1 MVIEKILVIP
11 NSSKLSLSLAYQ
23 NKNLFNTRIFT
34 PVELAREALLR
45 SGKIC
50 DKEFISRNDELSYYK
65 EIIESIS
72 YFKTSKLADIKSIG
86 QTINTIRKLVV
97 DNEEKEIK
105 ANLAK
110 GKFKE
115 KNDALYEI
123 YEKYINK
130 LNIENKIDTIGLI
143 RYTIGN
149 AKTIDAEFITLK
161 EYSLQPLEKELIN
174 KVSDNVKEIS
184 IFDLFEVKENCINI
198 ESYKNCYGSSNEAAT
213 IINDIFTSEEK
224 KMDQCVVA
232 CADYP
237 TYSQIFYDYAC
248 KNDIAVT
255 FGNGISIVNSYPG
268 KLLQQ
273 YHFWSGEGNFG
284 WEPFFKLIYSP
295 YFNFDLLSS
304 LVHIENPEKHDDQK
318 FWDRLSRLRLTNDA
332 TINNQRIADFKK
344 SISRADLN
352 DNNKLEKFVPSFE
365 AIATEFT
372 LPVEEFLDKY
382 FTTRSSNEFVIK
394 LDEAAKKTIIN
405 EIKSIKNM
413 GLDISDDVIETL
425 LRKPTYRQSNKPGH
439 IHITTIEDALSSL
452 RNNLYICGL
461 SSTVYPGSP
470 KENPLLL
477 DDDLKAFNNGD
488 LTSSG
493 KILNKRDT
501 LLNLVKLASALN
513 NKIVLSYPGLNVSE
527 LKNNNASSL
536 MFEIYKLDKGQDKS
550 LDDFKKDVTVVGYF
564 EPKLSKTNEIGDKY
578 NGANEIVYNALKS
591 TNDKKTSLNL
601 ARYSAS
607 ALNTFF
613 NCRKQFFY
621 QYLIGIP
628 NPNKY
633 NPYEVVPANESGT
646 LAHSLMEYLADHRE
660 LSLDEFKQ
668 LAATAFD
675 EYMKIT
681 VPLVPEKIENAREEF
696 VEWLEHGYKM
706 DEANPRKV
714 DFKEEDKTTLHDES
728 GVMIHGFP
736 DRVEETSDGKAVIID
751 FKTGRDEHIEDDV
764 DTCLQVL
771 IYAYIVEKECHK
783 QIDHCEYRMLRK
795 ENGIIKCKYDQEIK
809 DKLTEKLL
817 VFKNALDTGDFSI
830 EPMSKQEERSKCTYC
845 MFADICGKVVTE
857 DDE

>member
-1 MVIEKILVIP
+1 MKERILVVP
-11 NSSKLSLSLAYQ
+11 NSNKLSLSLAYQ
-23 NKNLFNTRIFT
+23 DKYLFNTRVFT
-34 PVELAREALLR
+34 SVELAREALLR
-45 SGKIC
+45 SGKVC
-50 DKEFISRNDELSYYK
+50 NKEFISRNDELSYYK
-65 EIIESIS
+65 ELIDSVS
-72 YFKTSKLADIKSIG
+72 YFKTSKLADIKNVN

-97 DNEEKEIK
+97 KDETTEIK
-105 ANLAK
+105 NNLSK
-110 GKFKE
+110 GPFKE

-130 LNIENKIDTIGLI
+130 LNSENKVDTIGLI
-143 RYTIGN
+143 RYAIDN
-149 AKTIDAEFITLK
+149 ANVIDAEFITLN
-161 EYSLQPLEKELIN
+161 EYPLQPLEEVLIN
-174 KVSDNVKEIS
+174 KVSNNVTRKS
-184 IFDLFEVKENCINI
+184 IFDLFEVEENGIHI
-198 ESYKNCYGSSNEAAT
+198 ESYKNCYGSSNEVAT
-213 IINDIFTSEEK
+213 IINDIFANKDKE
-224 KMDQCVVA
+224 MDQCVVA

-237 TYSQIFYDYAC
+237 TYSQIFNDYAC
-248 KNDIAVT
+248 KNDIAIT

-273 YHFWSGEGNFG
+273 YHYWSSEGNFG

-295 YFNFDLLSS
+295 YFNYDLLNS
-304 LVHIENPEKHDDQK
+304 LVHIENPEKYDDQK
-318 FWDRLSRLRLTNDA
+318 FWDRLSRLRLTNDSV
-332 TINNQRIADFKK
+332 INKQRIEDFKK

-352 DNNKLEKFVPSFE
+352 DNDKLEKFVPSFE
-365 AIATEFT
+365 VIASEFA

-394 LDEAAKKTIIN
+394 LDETAKKTIIN

-413 GLDISDDVIETL
+413 GLDITSDVIEIL

-439 IHITTIEDALSSL
+439 IHITTIDDALSSL
-452 RNNLYICGL
+452 RNNLYVCGL

-477 DDDLKAFNNGD
+477 DDDLKAFNNSE

-493 KILNKRDT
+493 KILNKRES

-536 MFEIYKLDKGQDKS
+536 MFEIYKSDKGEDKG
-550 LDDFKKDVTVVGYF
+550 LDDFKEDVVSIGYF

-578 NGANEIVYNALKS
+578 NGANEIIFNALKS
-591 TNDKKTSLNL
+591 TNDQKSSIHLN
-601 ARYSAS
+601 RYSPS
-607 ALNTFF
+607 ALKDFF
-613 NCRKQFFY
+613 ECRKKFFY

-633 NPYEVVPANESGT
+633 NPYEIIPANEEGT

-660 LSLDEFKQ
+660 LSLDEFKE
-668 LAATAFD
+668 LAANAFD
-675 EYMKIT
+675 EYLKIT
-681 VPLVPEKIENAREEF
+681 VPLVLEKAESAREEF
-696 VEWLEHGYKM
+696 VTWLENGYRM

-728 GVMIHGFP
+728 GITIHGFP

-817 VFKNALDTGDFSI
+817 IFKNALDTGDFSI
-830 EPMSKQEERSKCTYC
+830 EPMTKQEERSKCTYC
-845 MFADICGKVVTE
+845 MFGDICGKVVTE

>member
-1 MVIEKILVIP
+1 MEERILILP
-11 NSSKLSLSLAYQ
+11 NQSKLSLSLAYQ

-34 PVELAREALLR
+34 PTELAREALLR

-50 DKEFISRNDELSYYK
+50 NKEFISKNDELSYYK
-65 EIIESIS
+65 ELIDSVS
-72 YFKTSKLADIKSIG
+72 YFKTSKLADIKSVN
-86 QTINTIRKLVV
+86 QTINTIRKLVIT
-97 DNEEKEIK
+97 DEDAELKT
-105 ANLAK
+105 NLAK

-115 KNDALYEI
+115 KNNALYEI

-130 LNIENKIDTIGLI
+130 LDSENKIDTIGLI
-143 RYTIGN
+143 RYAIENAGTI
-149 AKTIDAEFITLK
+149 KDVEFVTLN
-161 EYSLQPLEKELIN
+161 EYPLQPLEEALIN
-174 KVSDNVKEIS
+174 KVSNNITKKR
-184 IFDLFEVKENCINI
+184 IFDLFEVKENNI
-198 ESYKNCYGSSNEAAT
+198 HIEEYKNCYGSSNEVAS
-213 IINDIFTSEEK
+213 ILDDIFTSKDKE
-224 KMDQCVVA
+224 MDQCVVA

-248 KNDIAVT
+248 KSDINVT

-273 YHFWSGEGNFG
+273 YRFWSGEGSFG

-295 YFNFDLLSS
+295 YFNFDLLNS
-304 LVHIENPEKHDDQK
+304 LVHIKNPEKHDDQK
-318 FWDRLSRLRLTNDA
+318 FWERLSRLRITNDS
-332 TINNQRIADFKK
+332 TINKQRIEDFKK

-352 DNNKLEKFVPSFE
+352 DNDKLEKFVPSFE
-365 AIATEFT
+365 TIASEFA
-372 LPVEEFLDKY
+372 LPIEEFLDKY
-382 FTTRSSNEFVIK
+382 FTTRSSNEFVIN

-413 GLDISDDVIETL
+413 GLDITDDVIETL

-439 IHITTIEDALSSL
+439 IHITTIDDALSSL
-452 RNNLYICGL
+452 RNNLYVCGL
-461 SSTVYPGSP
+461 SSAVYPGSP

-477 DDDLKAFNNGD
+477 DDDLKAFNNSN

-493 KILNKRDT
+493 KILNKRET
-501 LLNLVKLASALN
+501 LLNVVKLASALN
-513 NKIVLSYPGLNVSE
+513 NRIVLSYPGLNVSE

-536 MFEIYKLDKGQDKS
+536 MFEIYKLDKGLDKS
-550 LDDFKKDVTVVGYF
+550 LDDFKKDVIAIGYF
-564 EPKLSKTNEIGDKY
+564 DPKLSKTNEIGDKY

-591 TNDKKTSLNL
+591 TNDKNSSIYLKQ
-601 ARYSAS
+601 YSPS

-633 NPYEVVPANESGT
+633 NPYEIIPANESGT
-646 LAHSLMEYLADHRE
+646 LAHSLMEYLADHRD
-660 LSLDEFKQ
+660 LSLDEFKE

-675 EYMKIT
+675 EYLKIT
-681 VPLVPEKIENAREEF
+681 VPLVPEKAEMAREEF
-696 VEWLEHGYKM
+696 VEWLENGYLM
-706 DEANPRKV
+706 DEANPRRV

-728 GVMIHGFP
+728 GITIHGFP
-736 DRVEETSDGKAVIID
+736 DRVEETDDGKAVIID

-830 EPMSKQEERSKCTYC
+830 EPMTKQEERDKCTYC
-845 MFADICGKVVTE
+845 MFGNICGKVVTE
-857 DDE
+857 DEQ

>member
-1 MVIEKILVIP
+1 MKEEILIIP
-11 NSSKLSLSLAYQ
+11 NSNKLSLSLAYQ

-50 DKEFISRNDELSYYK
+50 NKEFISRNDELSYYK
-65 EIIESIS
+65 ELIDSVS
-72 YFKTSKLADIKSIG
+72 YFKTSKLADIKSVN
-86 QTINTIRKLVV
+86 QTINTIRKLVIT
-97 DNEEKEIK
+97 NENKELK
-105 ANLAK
+105 ANLLK

-130 LNIENKIDTIGLI
+130 LNSENKVDTIGLI
-143 RYTIGN
+143 RYAIDN
-149 AKTIDAEFITLK
+149 AEPIKDTELIVLN
-161 EYSLQPLEKELIN
+161 EYPLQPLEEMLIN
-174 KVSDNVKEIS
+174 KVSSGITRKSV
-184 IFDLFEVKENCINI
+184 FDLFEVKGNDIHI
-198 ESYKNCYGSSNEAAT
+198 ESYKNCYGSSNEVAT
-213 IINDIFTSEEK
+213 IIDDIFTDENKE
-224 KMDQCVVA
+224 MDQCVVA

-248 KNDIAVT
+248 KNDIAIT
-255 FGNGISIVNSYPG
+255 FGNGISIINSYPG

-295 YFNFDLLSS
+295 YFNFELLNS

-318 FWDRLSRLRLTNDA
+318 FWERISRLRLTNDA
-332 TINNQRIADFKK
+332 IINKQRIEEFKK
-344 SISRADLN
+344 SISRDIN
-352 DNNKLEKFVPSFE
+352 DNDKLEKFVPSFE
-365 AIATEFT
+365 AIASELA

-382 FTTRSSNEFVIK
+382 FTTRNANEFVIK
-394 LDEAAKKTIIN
+394 LDESAKKTIVN

-413 GLDISDDVIETL
+413 GLDITDDVIETL
-425 LRKPTYRQSNKPGH
+425 LRKPTYRQGNKPGH

-452 RNNLYICGL
+452 RNNLYVCGL

-477 DDDLKAFNNGD
+477 DDDLKAFNNNE

-493 KILNKRDT
+493 KILNKREA

-550 LDDFKKDVTVVGYF
+550 LEDFKKDVTPIGYF
-564 EPKLSKTNEIGDKY
+564 EPKLSKTNKIGDKY
-578 NGANEIVYNALKS
+578 NGPNEIIFNALKS
-591 TNDKKTSLNL
+591 NNDKKSSIHLG
-601 ARYSAS
+601 RYSPS

-633 NPYEVVPANESGT
+633 NPYEIIPANESGT

-660 LSLDEFKQ
+660 LSLDEFKE

-675 EYMKIT
+675 EYLKIT
-681 VPLVPEKIENAREEF
+681 VPLVPEKAENAREEF

-728 GVMIHGFP
+728 GIMIHGFP
-736 DRVEETSDGKAVIID
+736 DRVEETNDGKAVVID

-830 EPMSKQEERSKCTYC
+830 EPMSKQEERDKCQYC
-845 MFADICGKVVTE
+845 MFGDICGKVVTE
-857 DDE
+857 DEQ